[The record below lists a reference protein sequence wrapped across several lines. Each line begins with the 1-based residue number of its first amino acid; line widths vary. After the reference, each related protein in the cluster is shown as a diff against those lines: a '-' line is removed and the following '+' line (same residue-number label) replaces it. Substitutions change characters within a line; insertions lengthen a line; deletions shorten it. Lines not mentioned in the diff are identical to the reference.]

1 MKLSKVKT
9 WVMAVIVGIFS
20 ISTLLLS
27 LLFSPNINNRV
38 DAFTSVSSSNAVTV
52 GNIWD
57 SATQSFD
64 LTNMRTLLS
73 YISSD
78 GTIEGVNTNNQNA
91 ENIRGYVYGGK
102 TNGQAVVVTLGNY
115 QWQVVYLTK
124 DNYGNR
130 IATLLMANNDGTA
143 TYGNSSSNYGPDSF
157 TSGFPTSMYGTSHI
171 RAVTL
176 NNGGQYINI
185 TSNSST
191 PTTTVSAGSPS
202 TTHKYA
208 LYTAPSLGLTQYLV
222 QPNNVW
228 YQTEPQ
234 LLGGDNPMDY
244 TLNNESLATNI
255 TTGWFQ
261 DDASAYSYQTKG
273 YYTQWGADY
282 LWIPSISETGTSDSD
297 SGIWG
302 LSKTERSAS
311 TNWWSRSGY
320 CSNSNSAYPLSSSG
334 GSSIGAYYVRSSYG
348 VRAALHLNLDTAAL
362 SAVNGAVTTTLDD
375 NVSVTP
381 TYSTN
386 EDGTEDIVTLT
397 FSPKTSNVSKI
408 SLTIDN
414 NPIIISTSEESAR
427 LFINVD
433 GQYQYKC
440 YNDENGSILL
450 IIRALMKD
458 INVTATSV
466 GITASFTGGS
476 GTIESFREGDILYV
490 IAHPQTGQYV
500 NTITID
506 GATITP
512 TYYKATIY
520 GAGNSLNVRYTAM
533 DATNLFIM
541 EFENQMAASTVVFNL
556 ATTRPQYEIPP
567 TVNGGGGVG
576 IVGTVATATSGGEV
590 RMVGNDIANGEDT
603 DTVTF
608 IALAYSGYRFV
619 GWVNANDEDETF
631 GTSTNISLTKE
642 QVNGKV
648 IKAVF
653 EAIDTSNANSETNN
667 QDEFL

>member
-9 WVMAVIVGIFS
+9 GVMAVIVGIFS
-20 ISTLLLS
+20 VSTLLLS

-143 TYGNSSSNYGPDSF
+143 SITPGGYDTGSNWTGAYPS
-157 TSGFPTSMYGTSHI
+157 SMYGASYM

-176 NNGGQYINI
+176 NNGGIYANI
-185 TSNSST
+185 TANNNNSYST
-191 PTTTVSAGSPS
+191 ASATQSAS
-202 TTHKYA
+202 HKYA
-208 LYTAPSLGLTQYLV
+208 LYTVPSQGLTQYLV
-222 QPNNVW
+222 QPSNVW
-228 YQTEPQ
+228 YQAEPQ
-234 LLGGDNPMDY
+234 LLGEDNPTNR

-255 TTGWFQ
+255 TTGWHNDNPSQ
-261 DDASAYSYQTKG
+261 YSYQAKS
-273 YYTQWGADY
+273 YYTQWGSDY
-282 LWIPSISETGTSDSD
+282 LWLPSISEVGTSDAE
-297 SGIWG
+297 SGLWR
-302 LSKTERSAS
+302 LSATERAAS
-311 TNWWSRSGY
+311 SFWWSRSGSSTY
-320 CSNSNSAYPLSSSG
+320 SNYAYRLDSSG
-334 GSSIGAYYVRSSYG
+334 SSYSNDFVYSSRG
-348 VRAALHLNLDTAAL
+348 VRAALHLNLDSAAL

-375 NVSVTP
+375 NVSVTS

-386 EDGTEDIVTLT
+386 EDGTEDVVTLT

-414 NPIIISTSEESAR
+414 NPIIISASEASAR
-427 LFINVD
+427 IFINVD

-440 YNDENGSILL
+440 YNDENGSIML

-466 GITASFTGGS
+466 GITASFAGGS

-631 GTSTNISLTKE
+631 GISTNISLTKE

>member
-9 WVMAVIVGIFS
+9 GIMAVIVGIFS

-78 GTIEGVNTNNQNA
+78 GTIEGVNTKNQNA

-130 IATLLMANNDGTA
+130 IATLLMANNDGNS
-143 TYGNSSSNYGPDSF
+143 TYGNSSSDNGTNSF
-157 TSGFPTSMYGTSHI
+157 TSGFPTSMYGTSYI

-185 TSNSST
+185 TSNSN
-191 PTTTVSAGSPS
+191 PTTTVGAGSPS

-234 LLGGDNPMDY
+234 LLGGDNPINC

-255 TTGWFQ
+255 TTGWYQ
-261 DDASAYSYQTKG
+261 DNASSYSYQNKN

-282 LWIPSISETGTSDSD
+282 LWLPSISETGTGDSD

-302 LSKTERSAS
+302 LSSTECAAS
-311 TNWWSRSGY
+311 SYWWSRSGVY
-320 CSNSNSAYPLSSSG
+320 DFSNRAYSLYSSG
-334 GSSIGAYYVRSSYG
+334 SSCNSDLVRTSRG
-348 VRAALHLNLDTAAL
+348 VRPALHLNLDSASL

-375 NVSVTP
+375 NVSVTS

-386 EDGTEDIVTLT
+386 EDGTEDVVTLT

-414 NPIIISTSEESAR
+414 NPIIISASEESAR

-440 YNDENGSILL
+440 YNDENGSIML

-466 GITASFTGGS
+466 GINTSFAGGS

-541 EFENQMAASTVVFNL
+541 EFENQMASSTVVFNL

-653 EAIDTSNANSETNN
+653 EPADTDSSTNDQTNN
-667 QDEFL
+667 YDDFA